1 MRKIVNMQT
10 GEVTIDAAFVAVDM
24 TPQETLQEKTA
35 RIDEESET
43 AINLSHKDKA
53 MIRVLAELLQGQIP
67 GMTTQA
73 ARQQI
78 RQSFKAHYAA
88 VRD

>member
-24 TPQETLQEKTA
+24 TPVETPQEKTA

-43 AINLSHKDKA
+43 AINLSPKDKA